1 MLSLAK
7 AYLAE
12 RRKLGFALDRSGSLT
27 LAFARFADKVGHEE
41 PLTAALVLRW
51 AKDQAHRASPF
62 TWGQRVNVLRP
73 FARHLAG
80 LEPGTAF
87 PDGAP
92 FGRCRRRLAPHIYTL
107 EEIEALITAARRLPP
122 GSGLTPATYATL
134 FGLLAATGL
143 RISEA
148 LRLRC
153 GDLDAVQEQLTVRHA
168 KFQRSRLVPLHP
180 TASAALRS
188 YLSVRAKHGSMDAG
202 APLFLC
208 TKTGG
213 ALGYQS
219 VRQVFRQLSAEI
231 GLVARGGHRATRVHD
246 LRHTFI
252 CRRVML
258 WHESGADIDNAMMAL
273 STYVGHANPTDTYW
287 YLHAVPDLMAI
298 AGDRFEAF
306 AAKLEGARHG

>member
-1 MLSLAK
+1 MLSRAE

-12 RRKLGFALDRSGSLT
+12 RRRLGFTLDQPGSQTLT
-27 LAFARFADKVGHEE
+27 FARFADATGHEG
-41 PLTAALVLRW
+41 PLTVALVLRW
-51 AKDQAHRASPF
+51 AKEEAHRASSF

-73 FARHLAG
+73 FARYLAV
-80 LEPGTAF
+80 LEPETAF

-107 EEIEALITAARRLPP
+107 EEIGALVAAARNLPP
-122 GSGLTPATYATL
+122 SRGLTPATYAAL

-148 LRLRC
+148 LRLSC
-153 GDLDAVQEQLTVRHA
+153 GDLDVARNQLTVRHA
-168 KFQRSRLVPLHP
+168 KFKRSRLVPLHP
-180 TASAALRS
+180 TTTEALRA
-188 YLSVRAKHGSMDAG
+188 YLSMRAKHGPMDTA
-202 APLFLC
+202 APLFLSE
-208 TKTGG
+208 KTRG
-213 ALGYQS
+213 ALGHQS
-219 VRQVFRQLSAEI
+219 VRRVFHLLSAEI
-231 GLVARGGHRATRVHD
+231 GLVARGGHRRARVHD

-273 STYVGHANPTDTYW
+273 SIYVGHVNVTYTYW

-298 AGDRFEAF
+298 AGNRFEAF
-306 AAKLEGARHG
+306 ATKPGEARHG